1 MHQCYSVSRQ
11 SCSPDSTIKADIKL
25 QKGTMMGIENIKDS
39 LFDVRKKQKIKL
51 QVGNKVLTLAK
62 ADQRDKPYI
71 LYRK

>member
-1 MHQCYSVSRQ
+1 
-11 SCSPDSTIKADIKL
+11 
-25 QKGTMMGIENIKDS
+25 MGIENIKDS
-39 LFDVRKKQKIKL
+39 FFDVRKRQKIKL